1 MAWRMSP
8 MALRSTTLRRTRSK
22 KRGGSRTK
30 SLYLERGTWLKTS
43 NWDLNGFD
51 MFWRNIKNRAW
62 VESSNFLTLYHVLL
76 VLVICSSN
84 SQRTHVMLQTVT
96 QQHVKCWCMLQSF
109 AMKWLVLIIWHVCSI
124 LQLQQ
129 ETLQACWEEVN
140 RARQFRD
147 CAWTP
152 DRNAGNKIRTG
163 HEHGIRCASEYVDG
177 FELQNRMVSDSKRIG
192 HHHFLSSTW

>member
-51 MFWRNIKNRAW
+51 MFWKNIKNRAW

-96 QQHVKCWCMLQSF
+96 QQTCEVLMYVAKASQWSGLCWSF
-109 AMKWLVLIIWHVCSI
+109 DTFAAFCSFSKKPSKPVGKKWTGPGS
-124 LQLQQ
+124 
-129 ETLQACWEEVN
+129 
-140 RARQFRD
+140 FRD

-152 DRNAGNKIRTG
+152 DRNAGNKN
-163 HEHGIRCASEYVDG
+163 
-177 FELQNRMVSDSKRIG
+177 QNW
-192 HHHFLSSTW
+192 TWTWD